1 MSEQVKLWIG
11 GEWVDAEDGA
21 TFDATSPSTG
31 EVIAAVA
38 EGSRADARR
47 AIRAA
52 TAAAPAWG
60 RSSAFDRAAAMRR
73 VAASIDRRRDALADT
88 LALDQGKPKRA
99 EAFDEVDELIAY
111 FEMAAADATRAEGLL
126 PRSEERRV
134 GKEWRAGWEEGR
146 GKKKR
151 RRRRGAVR

>member
-38 EGSRADARR
+38 EGTRADARR
-47 AIRAA
+47 AISAA
-52 TAAAPAWG
+52 TAAAPAWA

-88 LALDQGKPKRA
+88 LATEQGKRTRGEAVAEVEALRA
-99 EAFDEVDELIAY
+99 DLGTA
-111 FEMAAADATRAEGLL
+111 
-126 PRSEERRV
+126 
-134 GKEWRAGWEEGR
+134 
-146 GKKKR
+146 
-151 RRRRGAVR
+151 